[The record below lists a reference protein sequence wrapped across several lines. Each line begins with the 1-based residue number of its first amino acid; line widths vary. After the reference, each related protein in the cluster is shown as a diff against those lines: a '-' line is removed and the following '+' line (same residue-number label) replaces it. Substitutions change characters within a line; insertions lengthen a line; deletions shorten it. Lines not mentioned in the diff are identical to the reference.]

1 MVQTDL
7 TRAMASSRLLCA
19 EPGLGLSH
27 VRVSAA
33 KLRSFGG
40 CEAPQNL
47 LCVDV
52 QGAAPTPALAAKR
65 NPIDLVL
72 IIDVSFSMSSAME
85 DVRETCRQIFSE
97 LHSQDRICL
106 VTFSAEAKVV
116 LPLTPK
122 DQVQD
127 FNGYCSQL
135 KEESCTNI
143 EAGLKEGIRQ
153 LNTTVASNGYWPFR
167 QTTGRPVDQVPSSH
181 TAVSILLSDGQP
193 NAGFTGSEDLL
204 RLAED
209 EMSATQRSVTLHAFG
224 FTSGHAIEIMSS
236 LPSKSNGPVGSY
248 YYLEQ
253 SLDIAAAVGDCLG
266 AASAHRVC
274 QGLTFRMSL
283 PESNGGASGWFGPP
297 IGDDS
302 EDAPLLGIQAG
313 DCRELGAL
321 AAEEQQA
328 QLYVVQED
336 LKKATLHL
344 SWQSE
349 GDEQLFACDLDLSA
363 LAGLAPLTL
372 AEPTSS
378 ASLSEL
384 GVCAHALRLEAASAL
399 SALALSPD
407 LSDRYQELHASVLA
421 CLHALQALTEECS
434 EEQEREA
441 LFLEG
446 MLQAL
451 ERDLGDAI
459 AEPGSNSQRKGVLLS
474 FAAEHFGMRSASSLT
489 RVRTAYASRQQ
500 IQTRLRFLQSACGA
514 EATAKASCPVQEDG
528 LNDDEV
534 ECRKAVDEQVCY
546 AMLSNWRECVL
557 GVGLYVHPRT
567 LRERRARIPPEVDLV
582 LDYVSAEAY
591 NLGVRSSVQ
600 QGPGWDEEE
609 AQEPAEVLRS
619 TVKRRINA
627 WLPLYI
633 NSTNWAVAKT
643 FAPSAFSLIATQLN
657 ASFQA
662 GDALKVCARLMCCAV
677 VGFVRSPDTWER
689 AQASERSVQMYC
701 DIHRLLLQMA
711 QDYPSIQKI
720 ARDQV
725 EGFISRPE
733 MRTRKGTSD
742 LGLLIVY
749 LSLVDDVQWSDM
761 WHVFVPEM
769 VRRAFARM
777 SEAFQPDECDSLQ
790 ELVERFDTLEP
801 EHGRVIAFF
810 LVFTSIVSKPQDG
823 PASAKQAFTEVCS
836 MYDRRWGQL
845 PADRRSE
852 VLADVTRICRCKS
865 VKEVLAELMPAAPSE
880 EDLAELLLWANKNG
894 HNVKAI
900 LRVPEFPMKEHPL
913 TDNWRSAVT
922 RRQRLCAEVEEALAS
937 GRPKA
942 ECLELLLDL
951 ARRPQHPEEQP
962 ASKHRFASREEAS
975 AAAALARREAEARKS
990 AKESG
995 KGLGKGVGK
1004 GLGADLPTI
1013 SNKPVLDIS
1022 PAKEQGLTDQPFKL
1036 QLRVSGSLVDAD
1048 GNVDMDVSM
1057 RYFEGDELTLVGDLR
1072 AAIAQKTGTYSE
1084 QLRLILRGAKHRDIT
1099 KRGVTDFS
1107 LHDDEPLMDWHL
1119 NDSEPV
1125 VVEVKKKQRAGK
1137 KLPGNG
1143 WFNKRGRTCTMNIA
1157 GAIVKQ
1163 MVFSKADQYCV
1174 KVEEPRICETIMK
1187 LCEHFRADATV
1198 LAAADAEQLPECAK
1212 AQGFSVEADA
1222 DLGVTKLVSAQ
1233 RRLTLLSE
1241 RDDPDFSTDMLQGEQ
1256 DPEQDQLPELPAVV
1270 HVPTEA
1276 VGSKLVFVLGGDVL
1290 RETASLT
1297 KVIRSL
1303 HRPSAEPL
1311 TVFHLITSHR
1321 HKLQLPSLGFV
1332 VRMRDRFGCDIPQLP
1347 NALLDRILALHDA
1360 EAAGDQC

>member
-1 MVQTDL
+1 MQTDL
-7 TRAMASSRLLCA
+7 ARAMASSRLLCA

-33 KLRSFGG
+33 KLRGLGG

-72 IIDVSFSMSSAME
+72 IIDVSYSMSPAME
-85 DVRETCRQIFSE
+85 NVRETCRQIFSE

-106 VTFSAEAKVV
+106 VTFSAKANVV

-143 EAGLKEGIRQ
+143 EAGLKEGLRQ
-153 LNTTVASNGYWPFR
+153 LNTTVARNGYWPFC
-167 QTTGRPVDQVPSSH
+167 QMTGRPVDQVPSSH

-193 NAGFTGSEDLL
+193 NEGFTRSEDLL

-274 QGLTFRMSL
+274 QGLKFRMSL
-283 PESNGGASGWFGPP
+283 PESKGGDSGWFGPP

-302 EDAPLLGIQAG
+302 EDAPLLGIQAR

-328 QLYVVQED
+328 QLHVVQED

-344 SWQSE
+344 SWESE
-349 GDEQLFACDLDLSA
+349 GETQLFACDLDLSA
-363 LAGLAPLTL
+363 LVGLAPISL
-372 AEPTSS
+372 AEPPAS

-384 GVCAHALRLEAASAL
+384 GVCAHSLRLEAASAL

-407 LSDRYQELHASVLA
+407 VADRYQDLHASVLA
-421 CLHALQALTEECS
+421 CLNALQALTEECS
-434 EEQEREA
+434 EEQEQEA

-459 AEPGSNSQRKGVLLS
+459 AEPGSNAQRKGVLLS

-528 LNDDEV
+528 LTDDEV
-534 ECRKAVDEQVCY
+534 ECRKEVDEQVCY

-657 ASFQA
+657 TSFQA

-711 QDYPSIQKI
+711 QDYPSIQTI

-749 LSLVDDVQWSDM
+749 LSLVDDIQWSDM

-777 SEAFQPDECDSLQ
+777 PEAFQPDECDSLQ

-845 PADRRSE
+845 AANRRSE

-865 VKEVLAELMPAAPSE
+865 VKEVLVELMPAAPGE
-880 EDLAELLLWANKNG
+880 EDLAELLLWANKNS

-900 LRVPEFPMKEHPL
+900 LQVPEFPMKAHPL
-913 TDNWRSAVT
+913 TDSWRSGVK
-922 RRQRLCAEVEEALAS
+922 RRQQLCAEVDEALAS

-942 ECLELLLDL
+942 ECLKLLLDL
-951 ARRPQHPEEQP
+951 ARHPQHPEEQP

-975 AAAALARREAEARKS
+975 AAAALARREAETRKS
-990 AKESG
+990 AKGSG
-995 KGLGKGVGK
+995 KGLN
-1004 GLGADLPTI
+1004 ADLPTI
-1013 SNKPVLDIS
+1013 SSKPVFLDIFA
-1022 PAKEQGLTDQPFKL
+1022 AKAQGLTDQPFKL
-1036 QLRVSGSLVDAD
+1036 QLRVSGSFVDGE
-1048 GNVDMDVSM
+1048 GNVDMNVSM

-1072 AAIAQKTGTYSE
+1072 AAIAQMTGAYPE
-1084 QLRLILRGAKHRDIT
+1084 QLRLVLRGAKHRDML
-1099 KRGVTDFS
+1099 KRGVSDFS
-1107 LHDDEPLMDWHL
+1107 LHDHEPLADWHL
-1119 NDSEPV
+1119 DDSEQG

-1137 KLPGNG
+1137 KQPGNG
-1143 WFNKRGRTCTMNIA
+1143 WFKKRGRTCTMNIA

-1174 KVEEPRICETIMK
+1174 KVEEQRIFETIMK
-1187 LCEHFRADATV
+1187 LCEHFQADATV
-1198 LAAADAEQLPECAK
+1198 LAAADAEELPDSAK
-1212 AQGFSVEADA
+1212 AQGFAVEADA

-1241 RDDPDFSTDMLQGEQ
+1241 RDDPDFSTDMLQAEQ
-1256 DPEQDQLPELPAVV
+1256 DPEQDQLPQLPAIL

-1276 VGSKLVFVLGGDVL
+1276 VGNKLIFVLGGDVL
-1290 RETASLT
+1290 RETGSLT

-1303 HRPSAEPL
+1303 HRPSDEPL
-1311 TVFHLITSHR
+1311 TVFHLTTSHR
-1321 HKLQLPSLGFV
+1321 HKLGLPCLGFV

-1347 NALLDRILALHDA
+1347 NALLDRILSLHDA